1 MSSYFSTIIMGVPR
15 QNCIIDRGFATS
27 YVNDFTMETVHTS
40 DLYKEQTVRHPVKQR
55 SIIIF
60 K

>member
-1 MSSYFSTIIMGVPR
+1 MGAPR
-15 QNCIIDRGFATS
+15 QNCIIDRGFATF
-27 YVNDFTMETVHTS
+27 YVNDFTMEIVHTS
-40 DLYKEQTVRHPVKQR
+40 DEYKEQTERHPVKQH